1 MIARLVSRGG
11 ACATNPFFPR
21 QSKVEDFEKIVFG
34 FKGRHIS
41 NRAKVRKPITHFIRG
56 EANVLPRGHPYPE

>member
-41 NRAKVRKPITHFIRG
+41 NRAKVRKPIKHFKGG
-56 EANVLPRGHPYPE
+56 EANILPRCCSYPE